1 MRTILQPFFNI
12 LIFVILVSLI
22 GSAAVAVWTL
32 ITHLL
37 AQ

>member
-1 MRTILQPFFNI
+1 MRTMLQPFFNI
-12 LIFVILVSLI
+12 LIFIILVTLI
-22 GSAAVAVWTL
+22 GSAAGAVWTL